1 MKRREF
7 IAGLGGAVA
16 WPVVARAQQAALPV
30 VGYINVAALESSAR
44 YVTAFRAGLAE
55 IGYVEGRNVTVEYHW
70 LENRFDRVPAVVAE
84 LVRRPVTVI
93 AAPGQTAVALAAKA
107 ATTTIPIVFS
117 IGDDPVKFGLVA
129 SLAQPGGNA
138 TGMNFFSI
146 EAVPKRMGLMHELV
160 PKAVPIAVLINP
172 SNVAVAD
179 ASLREVQ
186 DAASKIGL
194 PIMVLKATNNREI
207 EEVFAIMVRERA
219 EALFITSDAYFGSR
233 RVQLATLAIRHGIAT
248 SYADRAFVEAG
259 GLMSYGADITET
271 YRQAGVYTG
280 QILKGTKPADL
291 PVVQSTKFE
300 LVINLRTAKALGLTI
315 PETLL
320 ATADEVIQ

>member
-1 MKRREF
+1 MRRREF
-7 IAGLGGAVA
+7 LAGLGAAA
-16 WPVVARAQQAALPV
+16 WPVVARAQQTALPV

-44 YVTAFRAGLAE
+44 YVSAFRAGLAE

-84 LVRRPVTVI
+84 LVRRPVAVI
-93 AAPGQTAVALAAKA
+93 AAPGQTAVALAAKV

-129 SLAQPGGNA
+129 SLARPGGNA

-146 EAVPKRMGLMHELV
+146 EAVPKRMGLLHELV

-172 SNVAVAD
+172 SNLAVAD
-179 ASLREVQ
+179 ASLQEVR

-194 PIMVLKATNNREI
+194 LIMILKATNNREI
-207 EEVFAIMVRERA
+207 EEAFAMMVRERA

-233 RVQLATLAIRHGIAT
+233 RVQLATLAIRHGIAA

-259 GLMSYGADITET
+259 GLMSYGTDITET

-280 QILKGTKPADL
+280 QILNGAKPADL

-300 LVINLRTAKALGLTI
+300 FVINRHH
-315 PETLL
+315 
-320 ATADEVIQ
+320 VF